1 MVVDT
6 MEVEM
11 NTAMTKNAL
20 ITGASIGL
28 GQALAAELARQG
40 WNLTIDARTAETLG
54 RTERRLREIGAP
66 HQASIR
72 AVPGDVTDAPHRAR
86 LIAVATAAGP
96 LDLIVNNASD
106 LGGSPLPHLRELGD
120 VAYENLLRTN
130 VLAPQQLIRAAFDHL
145 AAGAVIINV
154 SSDAG
159 VEHYESWGGYGSTKA
174 ALDHQTLTWA
184 AEEPK
189 FTWYA
194 VDPGDLRTA
203 MHQAAFP
210 GEDISDRP
218 EPDSVTPVI
227 VALIASG
234 LPSGRYR
241 AADLRHLVETSAA

>member
-1 MVVDT
+1 

-11 NTAMTKNAL
+11 NTAKTRNGL

-28 GQALAAELARQG
+28 GRALAVELARQG
-40 WNLTIDARTAETLG
+40 WNLTIDARTAEALG
-54 RTERRLREIGAP
+54 RTERLLREIAEP
-66 HQASIR
+66 RRASIR
-72 AVPGDVTDAPHRAR
+72 ALPGDITDVGHRER
-86 LIAVATAAGP
+86 LIAVATATGP

-106 LGGSPLPHLRELGD
+106 LGGSPLPPLRQLD
-120 VAYENLLRTN
+120 AAAYGNLLRTN
-130 VLAPQQLIRAAFDHL
+130 VLAPQQLIRAAIDGL
-145 AAGAVIINV
+145 AADAVIINV

-159 VEHYESWGGYGSTKA
+159 VEHYETWGGYGSTKA

-184 AEEPK
+184 AEEPM

-218 EPDSVTPVI
+218 EPESVAPVLA
-227 VALIASG
+227 ALVGSG

-241 AADLRHLVETSAA
+241 AGDLRRLVETSAA